1 MDRAPI
7 GTDQAVVGCWVGR
20 TRRHRSRRRGGS
32 HRNAE
37 CTCTRGLEWL
47 GPFGQHGG
55 FASRATG
62 TSFDA
67 ATRAAGAPT
76 HTDHHHGAG
85 DPQPRRAR
93 RMPGAPPAATP
104 GLTAAVAPRG
114 PRDIPSAG
122 DSASAV
128 DLPRRGSHR

>member
-1 MDRAPI
+1 MDRALI
-7 GTDQAVVGCWVGR
+7 RTDQAVVGCWVGR
-20 TRRHRSRRRGGS
+20 TRRHLSRRRGGS
-32 HRNAE
+32 RRNVG

-47 GPFGQHGG
+47 GPFGQHRG

-62 TSFDA
+62 TSFDP
-67 ATRAAGAPT
+67 ATRAAGALT
-76 HTDHHHGAG
+76 HTDHEGAG
-85 DPQPRRAR
+85 DSQPRRAR
-93 RMPGAPPAATP
+93 RVPGAPPAAAP
-104 GLTAAVAPRG
+104 ALTAAVAPRG

>member
-1 MDRAPI
+1 MDRAPV

-20 TRRHRSRRRGGS
+20 TRRHRSHRRGGS
-32 HRNAE
+32 RRSVG

-55 FASRATG
+55 FASRASG
-62 TSFDA
+62 TSLDA
-67 ATRAAGAPT
+67 ATRAADAPILP
-76 HTDHHHGAG
+76 DHYHGAG

-93 RMPGAPPAATP
+93 RVPGAPPDATP
-104 GLTAAVAPRG
+104 GLIAAVAPCG
-114 PRDIPSAG
+114 PRNIPSAG
-122 DSASAV
+122 VSASAV